1 VQGPVRVVLADGHHA
16 FLQGLTVVL
25 KSKGNLE
32 IVALASDSREVLR
45 TVWDKRPEVLVL
57 DAQLPG
63 MDPDEMIQVIKESAA
78 ETRVLMLS
86 ADARGDIISRLLR
99 GGADAFVSKEV
110 PAWQVVDAI
119 EKVAAGTVTSRSYGP
134 WTSASNGEAEL
145 DLLLRSLSRREREV
159 LSLLAA
165 GYSNPS
171 IAEKCSLS
179 LNTVRTHVQN
189 VLAKLG
195 VHSKLAAAAFASEHG
210 IVWTEES

>member
-63 MDPDEMIQVIKESAA
+63 MDPGEMLQVIKESAA

-86 ADARGDIISRLLR
+86 ADARADTISRLLR

-110 PAWQVVDAI
+110 PGWQVADAI
-119 EKVAAGTVTSRSYGP
+119 EKVAAGTVTPRSYGP
-134 WTSASNGEAEL
+134 WTPASNGDAEL

-159 LSLLAA
+159 LSMLAA

-195 VHSKLAAAAFASEHG
+195 VHSKLAAAAFASQHG
-210 IVWTEES
+210 IVWSEEP